1 MFPQVCLRKQSV
13 KICRY
18 GIMVVQRLAKP
29 SNSNV
34 VQVRLLLSALRGISM
49 LNDDIAMFYKHANP
63 GESRYWAIKQHHRA
77 VVQTRTA
84 PGHGSIVKRLRRHPF
99 TVETRVRPPV
109 ESLGYTA
116 YCSFQHDPC
125 KRHEEKLCSQQT

>member
-1 MFPQVCLRKQSV
+1 MFPQVCLREQSV

-49 LNDDIAMFYKHANP
+49 LNDDIAMFYEHANP
-63 GESRYWAIKQHHRA
+63 GESRYWRLNSIIGLSHR
-77 VVQTRTA
+77 R
-84 PGHGSIVKRLRRHPF
+84 
-99 TVETRVRPPV
+99 ETRRDMAP
-109 ESLGYTA
+109 
-116 YCSFQHDPC
+116 
-125 KRHEEKLCSQQT
+125 